1 MLMQGIMK
9 YSRMHSYLSPNFGNM
24 RFYLPTFGNCLD
36 TTGTRGSRKHVA
48 LQLFSGD
55 SDLAT
60 F

>member
-1 MLMQGIMK
+1 
-9 YSRMHSYLSPNFGNM
+9 M